1 MQISPSKRP
10 FLVVLAILI
19 VVFVLP
25 QRTEAQSYSQQNL
38 VSNSSAIPANTIDL
52 NLVNPWGLVQG
63 PATPFWVSD
72 QVTNDATLYRGNGT
86 PVALVVGIPT
96 VPANGPANGP
106 TGIVFNTN
114 TACSAAACSFA
125 LPPAKGTT
133 PVSSLFMFANL
144 NGQIDGWN
152 PGSTGGAAHA
162 VVEVNNNASG
172 ATYTGLAINATGTLL
187 YAANFTPTGGIIT
200 VNNNWQPDASLTFTD
215 PNLPA
220 GFEPY
225 NVEDKNVSGT
235 EMVFVAYTPT
245 QTVSISG
252 HPVFLPDLG
261 VGHGLVDEFTPSGT
275 FVKELISG
283 GDLDVPWGMAFAPTG
298 WGAFGGDLLVGNF
311 GNGEINAYDPMTG
324 MWVGTVEDA
333 SGNPIMDGGLWAL
346 VFGNGGGG
354 TDPNALYITAGITQP
369 LQTQGLFA
377 AILPSPEPASA
388 LLFAS
393 GLFVVL
399 GLLAYR
405 RRIAA

>member
-1 MQISPSKRP
+1 MQISPSKRL
-10 FLVVLAILI
+10 FLVILAILI

-25 QRTEAQSYSQQNL
+25 QRTEAQSYTQQNL
-38 VSNSSAIPANTIDL
+38 VSNSSAIPANTIDP
-52 NLVNPWGLVQG
+52 NLVNPGGLVQG

-72 QVTNDATLYRGNGT
+72 QVTNDLTLYRGNGT
-86 PVALVVGIPT
+86 PVSLVVGIPT

-114 TACSAAACSFA
+114 TTCSAAAGCPFA
-125 LPPAKGTT
+125 LPPAKGSTS
-133 PVSSLFMFANL
+133 VSSLFISSNL
-144 NGQIDGWN
+144 NGQIAGWN
-152 PGSTGGAAHA
+152 PGSTSGAAQA

-172 ATYTGLAINATGTLL
+172 ATYTGLAINEMGTLL
-187 YAANFTPTGGIIT
+187 YAANFTPTGGISVI
-200 VNNNWQPDASLTFTD
+200 NNNWQPVNALNFTD

-225 NVEDKNVSGT
+225 NVEDQNVNGT
-235 EMVFVAYTPT
+235 EMVLVAYTPT
-245 QTVSISG
+245 HTVNING

-283 GDLDVPWGMAFAPTG
+283 GNLDVPWGMAFAPAG

-324 MWVGTVEDA
+324 MWAGTLEDA

-369 LQTQGLFA
+369 LQTEGLFA
-377 AILPSPEPASA
+377 EIRPTPEPASV
-388 LLFAS
+388 LLLAS
-393 GLFVVL
+393 GLFIL
-399 GLLAYR
+399 GFLAHR
-405 RRIAA
+405 RRAAV